1 MAAMSSRYNRYAKG
15 LNRRGVMSKESGFVD
30 LAAATYAC
38 KLDGLDHAHRD
49 RRPGHFR

>member
-30 LAAATYAC
+30 LAAATYAQ
-38 KLDGLDHAHRD
+38 LDGLITLIATVAQALR
-49 RRPGHFR
+49 